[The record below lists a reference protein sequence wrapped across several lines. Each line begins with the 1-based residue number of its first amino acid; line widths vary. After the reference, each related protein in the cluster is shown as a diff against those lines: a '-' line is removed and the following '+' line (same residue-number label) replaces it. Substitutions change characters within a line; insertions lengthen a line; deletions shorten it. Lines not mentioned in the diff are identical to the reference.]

1 MQYRHLDRIHVDDA
15 LLQRIQDLIPLAESA
30 GLTLSQL
37 ALAWCLRQPNISSVI
52 IGASRPAQIDD
63 KVAASGKT
71 LDSALLT
78 RIDEVLGL

>member
-1 MQYRHLDRIHVDDA
+1 MQYRHLDRIRVDDA

-71 LDSALLT
+71 LDSAVLT